1 MDKAD
6 ERTGIFDK
14 ALVAGISCLVLWTW
28 LHYEGGC
35 YSLRSFDMTTANVR
49 WLAHSGVAAMAS
61 LTVCSLALRSRR
73 SHPSGLHK
81 GMRFVGSLCAL
92 LGTAAA
98 LAVTLAGAGEELAVL
113 ALASGVLTGIG
124 QGLLLCL
131 FCSLTSHLGTRASLA
146 HIVAALA
153 ISATLMVACHFLSDY
168 IGRAIG
174 LICPLICL
182 AASAEAQGS
191 YEIPACNTD
200 SNRTMTCV
208 RESRAL
214 DNRSATAKK
223 ESEAILDK
231 CLPHERAPESFS
243 GERAAHKRNPRPLDN
258 DHTNRG
264 ENPQQPGNENTVLEK
279 SPEPSVFVRLK
290 SPLQLCAICLVLG
303 MSSGFVGTSYEL
315 LPESF
320 YQVSCLFVVLGTFMA
335 AVLAYLSHFRL
346 KMGAWSLMFKVT
358 LPLMAVSYLLLPF
371 PAYGFI
377 GPGIHALG
385 YQYFFV
391 LLWPLLGSPWLRHGL
406 PALATIGGGLGAVQA
421 GQAVGSALW
430 ICLFAGDGASADPM
444 ALTLASGTAM
454 LLALLLAVMFE
465 RPAFAWAEMRPGKQ
479 ADVGSSPNYEQL
491 MGLVGAR
498 YDLSPR
504 EVEVLALIGRG
515 HTRQNVADALG
526 ISLQTAKTHVARI
539 YHKLDV
545 HSQQE
550 MLDVLE
556 ACREEYGR
564 GPAAEACGQTIKTCR
579 PSAEARGETRA

>member
-231 CLPHERAPESFS
+231 CLPHERAP
-243 GERAAHKRNPRPLDN
+243 
-258 DHTNRG
+258 
-264 ENPQQPGNENTVLEK
+264 
-279 SPEPSVFVRLK
+279 
-290 SPLQLCAICLVLG
+290 
-303 MSSGFVGTSYEL
+303 
-315 LPESF
+315 
-320 YQVSCLFVVLGTFMA
+320 
-335 AVLAYLSHFRL
+335 
-346 KMGAWSLMFKVT
+346 
-358 LPLMAVSYLLLPF
+358 
-371 PAYGFI
+371 
-377 GPGIHALG
+377 
-385 YQYFFV
+385 
-391 LLWPLLGSPWLRHGL
+391 
-406 PALATIGGGLGAVQA
+406 
-421 GQAVGSALW
+421 
-430 ICLFAGDGASADPM
+430 
-444 ALTLASGTAM
+444 
-454 LLALLLAVMFE
+454 
-465 RPAFAWAEMRPGKQ
+465 
-479 ADVGSSPNYEQL
+479 
-491 MGLVGAR
+491 
-498 YDLSPR
+498 
-504 EVEVLALIGRG
+504 
-515 HTRQNVADALG
+515 
-526 ISLQTAKTHVARI
+526 
-539 YHKLDV
+539 
-545 HSQQE
+545 
-550 MLDVLE
+550 
-556 ACREEYGR
+556 
-564 GPAAEACGQTIKTCR
+564 
-579 PSAEARGETRA
+579 

>member
-1 MDKAD
+1 MNETD
-6 ERTGIFDK
+6 ERTGVFDK
-14 ALVAGISCLVLWTW
+14 TLVAGISCLVLWTW

-35 YSLRSFDMTTANVR
+35 YSLRGFDMTTANVR

-61 LTVCSLALRSRR
+61 LTICALALRSRCG
-73 SHPSGLHK
+73 HPRDLHR
-81 GMRFVGSLCAL
+81 GMRLTGSLCAL

-98 LAVTLAGAGEELAVL
+98 LVLTLIGAGEELAVL

-153 ISATLMVACHFLSDY
+153 ISATLMVACHFLPDY

-174 LICPLICL
+174 LVCPLICL
-182 AASAEAQGS
+182 AASAEAH
-191 YEIPACNTD
+191 D
-200 SNRTMTCV
+200 SREVSARNSDGGGTMTYV
-208 RESRAL
+208 GESQAL
-214 DNRSATAKK
+214 DNRSATSK
-223 ESEAILDK
+223 EEPEAVPDEHP
-231 CLPHERAPESFS
+231 PHERTPESFNS
-243 GERAAHKRNPRPLDN
+243 GRAAHKKNSWPLDI
-258 DHTNRG
+258 DHANRG
-264 ENPQQPGNENTVLEK
+264 ENPQQPGNENTVLER
-279 SPEPSVFVRLK
+279 SSEPSVFVRLK
-290 SPLQLCAICLVLG
+290 PPLQLCTICFVMG

-320 YQVSCLFVVLGTFMA
+320 YQVSCLFVALGTFMA

-346 KMGAWSLMFKVT
+346 KMGAWNLTFKVA

-371 PAYGFI
+371 PAYGFV

-391 LLWPLLGSPWLRHGL
+391 LLWPLLGSPRLRHRL
-406 PALATIGGGLGAVQA
+406 PALASVGGGLGAVQA
-421 GQAVGSALW
+421 GQTVGSALW
-430 ICLFAGDGASADPM
+430 ICAFAGGGANADPM
-444 ALTLASGTAM
+444 ALTLASGVAM

-465 RPAFAWAEMRPGKQ
+465 RPAFAWAEIRPGKQ
-479 ADVGSSPNYEQL
+479 ADMGSSPNYEQL

-504 EVEVLALIGRG
+504 EIEVLALIGRG
-515 HTRQNVADALG
+515 HTRQNVADTLG
-526 ISLQTAKTHVARI
+526 VSLQTAKTHVARI

-556 ACREEYGR
+556 ACREEYG
-564 GPAAEACGQTIKTCR
+564 AQTGR
-579 PSAEARGETRA
+579 

>member
-1 MDKAD
+1 MDTAD
-6 ERTGIFDK
+6 ERTGVFDK

-61 LTVCSLALRSRR
+61 LTVCALALRSRR
-73 SHPSGLHK
+73 GHPREPHR

-98 LAVTLAGAGEELAVL
+98 LVPALVGTGEELAVL

-153 ISATLMVACHFLSDY
+153 ISATLMVACHFLPDY

-174 LICPLICL
+174 LVCPLICL
-182 AASAEAQGS
+182 AASAEALGS
-191 YEIPACNTD
+191 RVIPA
-200 SNRTMTCV
+200 
-208 RESRAL
+208 
-214 DNRSATAKK
+214 
-223 ESEAILDK
+223 
-231 CLPHERAPESFS
+231 
-243 GERAAHKRNPRPLDN
+243 RNSD
-258 DHTNRG
+258 G
-264 ENPQQPGNENTVLEK
+264 GGV
-279 SPEPSVFVRLK
+279 
-290 SPLQLCAICLVLG
+290 A
-303 MSSGFVGTSYEL
+303 
-315 LPESF
+315 
-320 YQVSCLFVVLGTFMA
+320 
-335 AVLAYLSHFRL
+335 
-346 KMGAWSLMFKVT
+346 

-371 PAYGFI
+371 PAYGFV

-391 LLWPLLGSPWLRHGL
+391 LLWPLLGSPRLRHRL

-430 ICLFAGDGASADPM
+430 ICAFAGGGTSADPM
-444 ALTLASGTAM
+444 ALTLASDVSM

-515 HTRQNVADALG
+515 HTRQNVADTLG

-539 YHKLDV
+539 YHQLDV

-556 ACREEYGR
+556 TCREEYGTQADR
-564 GPAAEACGQTIKTCR
+564 
-579 PSAEARGETRA
+579 

>member
-1 MDKAD
+1 MNEAD
-6 ERTGIFDK
+6 ERTGVFDK

-35 YSLRSFDMTTANVR
+35 YSLHSFDMTTANVR

-61 LTVCSLALRSRR
+61 LTVCALALRDRR
-73 SHPSGLHK
+73 SHPRELHR

-92 LGTAAA
+92 LGTATA
-98 LAVTLAGAGEELAVL
+98 LVLTLIGAGEELTVL
-113 ALASGVLTGIG
+113 ALSSGVLTGIG

-131 FCSLTSHLGTRASLA
+131 LCSLTSHLGTRASLA

-153 ISATLMVACHFLSDY
+153 ISATLMVACHFLPDY
-168 IGRAIG
+168 LGRAIG
-174 LICPLICL
+174 LVCPLICL

-191 YEIPACNTD
+191 REIPRGKAEASRNGDASCERD
-200 SNRTMTCV
+200 SRPFV
-208 RESRAL
+208 
-214 DNRSATAKK
+214 
-223 ESEAILDK
+223 I
-231 CLPHERAPESFS
+231 ERF
-243 GERAAHKRNPRPLDN
+243 
-258 DHTNRG
+258 
-264 ENPQQPGNENTVLEK
+264 
-279 SPEPSVFVRLK
+279 K
-290 SPLQLCAICLVLG
+290 SPLQLCTICFVMG
-303 MSSGFVGTSYEL
+303 MSSGFVVTSYEL

-335 AVLAYLSHFRL
+335 AVLAYASHFRL
-346 KMGAWSLMFKVT
+346 KMGAWGLMFRVA

-371 PAYGFI
+371 PAYGFV

-391 LLWPLLGSPWLRHGL
+391 LLWPLLGSPQLRHRL

-430 ICLFAGDGASADPM
+430 ICAFAGGGTSADPM
-444 ALTLASGTAM
+444 ALSLASGVAM
-454 LLALLLAVMFE
+454 LLALMLAVMFE
-465 RPAFAWAEMRPGKQ
+465 RPVFAWAEMQPGKQ

-498 YDLSPR
+498 YELSPR

-515 HTRQNVADALG
+515 HTRQNVADTLG
-526 ISLQTAKTHVARI
+526 VSLQTAKTHVARI

-556 ACREEYGR
+556 ACREEYGTQANR
-564 GPAAEACGQTIKTCR
+564 
-579 PSAEARGETRA
+579 

>member
-1 MDKAD
+1 MDEAD
-6 ERTGIFDK
+6 ERTGVFDK

-35 YSLRSFDMTTANVR
+35 YSLSGFDMATANSR
-49 WLAHSGVAAMAS
+49 WLAHSGVAAVAS
-61 LTVCSLALRSRR
+61 LVICTLALRNRCG
-73 SHPSGLHK
+73 HPRDLHK
-81 GMRFVGSLCAL
+81 GMRFIGSLCAL

-98 LAVTLAGAGEELAVL
+98 LVLTPIGAGEELAVL

-153 ISATLMVACHFLSDY
+153 ISAAFMVACHFLPDC
-168 IGRAIG
+168 IGRTIG
-174 LICPLICL
+174 LVCPLICL
-182 AASAEAQGS
+182 AASAETQGS
-191 YEIPACNTD
+191 REVSARSSD
-200 SNRTMTCV
+200 GGESMTCMG
-208 RESRAL
+208 ESQAL
-214 DNRSATAKK
+214 DNRSATSK
-223 ESEAILDK
+223 EEPGAALNEH
-231 CLPHERAPESFS
+231 LPHERALESFS
-243 GERAAHKRNPRPLDN
+243 SGRAAHKKNSRPLGN
-258 DHTNRG
+258 DHASRG
-264 ENPQQPGNENTVLEK
+264 ENPEQPDNENAALER
-279 SPEPSVFVRLK
+279 SPRPPDIKRLK
-290 SPLQLCAICLVLG
+290 PPLQLCTICFVMG

-315 LPESF
+315 LPDSF

-335 AVLAYLSHFRL
+335 AALAYLSHFRL
-346 KMGAWSLMFKVT
+346 NMGAWSLTFKVA

-371 PAYGFI
+371 PAYGFV

-391 LLWPLLGSPWLRHGL
+391 LLWPLLGSPRLRHSL
-406 PALATIGGGLGAVQA
+406 PALATIGGGLGTVQA

-430 ICLFAGDGASADPM
+430 ICAFADGGTCASPM
-444 ALTLASGTAM
+444 ALTLASGMAM
-454 LLALLLAVMFE
+454 LLALLVVVMFE
-465 RPAFAWAEMRPGKQ
+465 RPALAWAEIRPGEQ
-479 ADVGSSPNYEQL
+479 VNVGNSPNYEQL
-491 MGLVGAR
+491 MRLVGAR

-504 EVEVLALIGRG
+504 EIEVLALIGRG
-515 HTRQNVADALG
+515 HTRQDVADTLG

-556 ACREEYGR
+556 ACREEYGAQASR
-564 GPAAEACGQTIKTCR
+564 
-579 PSAEARGETRA
+579 

>member
-1 MDKAD
+1 MDIAD
-6 ERTGIFDK
+6 ERTGVFDK

-61 LTVCSLALRSRR
+61 LTVCALALRSWR
-73 SHPSGLHK
+73 SHPRELHRN
-81 GMRFVGSLCAL
+81 MRFVGSLCAL
-92 LGTAAA
+92 LGTDAA
-98 LAVTLAGAGEELAVL
+98 LALTLAGTGEKLAVL

-131 FCSLTSHLGTRASLA
+131 FCSLASHLGTRASLA

-153 ISATLMVACHFLSDY
+153 ISATLMVACHFLPDY

-174 LICPLICL
+174 LVCPLICL

-191 YEIPACNTD
+191 REIPTRNSDGCGAMACTEDLQTPGN
-200 SNRTMTCV
+200 N
-208 RESRAL
+208 
-214 DNRSATAKK
+214 
-223 ESEAILDK
+223 
-231 CLPHERAPESFS
+231 
-243 GERAAHKRNPRPLDN
+243 
-258 DHTNRG
+258 HTNRG
-264 ENPQQPGNENTVLEK
+264 ENPRQPGNENTVLEK
-279 SPEPSVFVRLK
+279 GLRPSVFVRLK

-320 YQVSCLFVVLGTFMA
+320 YRVSCLFVVLGTFTA
-335 AVLAYLSHFRL
+335 AALAYIAHFRL
-346 KMGAWSLMFKVT
+346 KMGAWGLMFKVA

-371 PAYGFI
+371 PAYGFV

-391 LLWPLLGSPWLRHGL
+391 LLWPLLGSPRLRHRL
-406 PALATIGGGLGAVQA
+406 PALATIGGGMGAVQA
-421 GQAVGSALW
+421 GQTVGSALW
-430 ICLFAGDGASADPM
+430 ICAFAGGAASADPM
-444 ALTLASGTAM
+444 ALTLASGVAM

-465 RPAFAWAEMRPGKQ
+465 RPVFAWAEMQPGKQ
-479 ADVGSSPNYEQL
+479 ANVGSSPNYEQL

-498 YDLSPR
+498 YELSPR

-515 HTRQNVADALG
+515 HTRQNVADTLG
-526 ISLQTAKTHVARI
+526 VSLQTAKTHVARI

-556 ACREEYGR
+556 ACREEYGTQAGR
-564 GPAAEACGQTIKTCR
+564 
-579 PSAEARGETRA
+579 

>member
-1 MDKAD
+1 MNETD
-6 ERTGIFDK
+6 ERTGVFDK

-49 WLAHSGVAAMAS
+49 WLAHSGAAAMTS
-61 LTVCSLALRSRR
+61 LAICALALRSRCR
-73 SHPSGLHK
+73 HPRDLHR
-81 GMRFVGSLCAL
+81 GMRLTGSLCAL

-98 LAVTLAGAGEELAVL
+98 LVLTLIGASEELAVL

-153 ISATLMVACHFLSDY
+153 ISATLMVACHFLPDY

-174 LICPLICL
+174 LVCPLICL
-182 AASAEAQGS
+182 SASAEAQVS
-191 YEIPACNTD
+191 REIPKEEAGAPRNGGM
-200 SNRTMTCV
+200 S
-208 RESRAL
+208 RERNS
-214 DNRSATAKK
+214 KPF
-223 ESEAILDK
+223 AI
-231 CLPHERAPESFS
+231 E
-243 GERAAHKRNPRPLDN
+243 
-258 DHTNRG
+258 
-264 ENPQQPGNENTVLEK
+264 
-279 SPEPSVFVRLK
+279 RLK
-290 SPLQLCAICLVLG
+290 PPLQLCTICLVLG

-320 YQVSCLFVVLGTFMA
+320 YQVSCLLVVLGTFMA

-346 KMGAWSLMFKVT
+346 KMGAWSLTFKVA

-391 LLWPLLGSPWLRHGL
+391 LLWPLLGSPRLRHRL

-421 GQAVGSALW
+421 GQTVGSALW
-430 ICLFAGDGASADPM
+430 ICAFAGGGASADPM
-444 ALTLASGTAM
+444 ALTLASGVAM

-465 RPAFAWAEMRPGKQ
+465 RPAFAWAEIRPGKQ

-491 MGLVGAR
+491 MGLVGTR

-515 HTRQNVADALG
+515 HTRQNVADTLG
-526 ISLQTAKTHVARI
+526 VSLQTAKTHVARI

-556 ACREEYGR
+556 ACREEY
-564 GPAAEACGQTIKTCR
+564 
-579 PSAEARGETRA
+579 RAQASH

>member
-1 MDKAD
+1 MNEAD
-6 ERTGIFDK
+6 ERTGVFDK

-35 YSLRSFDMTTANVR
+35 YSLRGFDMATANVR

-61 LTVCSLALRSRR
+61 LTVCALALRSRCG
-73 SHPSGLHK
+73 HPRDLHR
-81 GMRFVGSLCAL
+81 GMRLTGSLCAL

-113 ALASGVLTGIG
+113 ALASGVLTGVG

-153 ISATLMVACHFLSDY
+153 ISATLMVACHFLPDY

-174 LICPLICL
+174 IVCPLICL

-191 YEIPACNTD
+191 REIPKGEPEAPRNGD
-200 SNRTMTCV
+200 SPSERD
-208 RESRAL
+208 SRPF
-214 DNRSATAKK
+214 
-223 ESEAILDK
+223 AI
-231 CLPHERAPESFS
+231 ERF
-243 GERAAHKRNPRPLDN
+243 
-258 DHTNRG
+258 
-264 ENPQQPGNENTVLEK
+264 
-279 SPEPSVFVRLK
+279 K

-335 AVLAYLSHFRL
+335 AVLAYASHFRL
-346 KMGAWSLMFKVT
+346 KMGAWGLMFRVA

-371 PAYGFI
+371 PAYGFV

-391 LLWPLLGSPWLRHGL
+391 LLWPLLGSPRLRHRL

-421 GQAVGSALW
+421 GQTVGSALW
-430 ICLFAGDGASADPM
+430 ICAFAGGRASADPM
-444 ALTLASGTAM
+444 ALTLVSGVAM

-465 RPAFAWAEMRPGKQ
+465 RPLFAWAEMQPGKQ

-498 YDLSPR
+498 YELSPR
-504 EVEVLALIGRG
+504 EIEVLALIGRG
-515 HTRQNVADALG
+515 HTRQNVADTLG
-526 ISLQTAKTHVARI
+526 VSLQTAKTHVARI

-556 ACREEYGR
+556 ACREEYGTQASR
-564 GPAAEACGQTIKTCR
+564 
-579 PSAEARGETRA
+579 

>member
-1 MDKAD
+1 MNETD
-6 ERTGIFDK
+6 ERTGVFDK

-61 LTVCSLALRSRR
+61 LTVCALALRSRR
-73 SHPSGLHK
+73 GHPREPHR

-98 LAVTLAGAGEELAVL
+98 LVPALVGTGEELAVL

-153 ISATLMVACHFLSDY
+153 ISAALMVACHFLPDY

-174 LICPLICL
+174 LVCPLICL

-191 YEIPACNTD
+191 REIPVRSSDGGGA
-200 SNRTMTCV
+200 MTCTGD
-208 RESRAL
+208 L
-214 DNRSATAKK
+214 QTPGN
-223 ESEAILDK
+223 
-231 CLPHERAPESFS
+231 
-243 GERAAHKRNPRPLDN
+243 N
-258 DHTNRG
+258 HTNRG
-264 ENPQQPGNENTVLEK
+264 ENPRQPGTENTILEK
-279 SPEPSVFVRLK
+279 GLRPSVFVRLK
-290 SPLQLCAICLVLG
+290 PPLQLCTICLVLG

-335 AVLAYLSHFRL
+335 AVLAYVSHFRL
-346 KMGAWSLMFKVT
+346 KMGAWGLMFRVV

-371 PAYGFI
+371 PAYGFV

-391 LLWPLLGSPWLRHGL
+391 LLWPLLGSPRLRHRL

-421 GQAVGSALW
+421 GQAVGCALW
-430 ICLFAGDGASADPM
+430 ICAFAGGGTSADPM
-444 ALTLASGTAM
+444 ALTLASGVSM

-515 HTRQNVADALG
+515 HTRQNVADTLG

-556 ACREEYGR
+556 TCREEYGTQADR
-564 GPAAEACGQTIKTCR
+564 
-579 PSAEARGETRA
+579 